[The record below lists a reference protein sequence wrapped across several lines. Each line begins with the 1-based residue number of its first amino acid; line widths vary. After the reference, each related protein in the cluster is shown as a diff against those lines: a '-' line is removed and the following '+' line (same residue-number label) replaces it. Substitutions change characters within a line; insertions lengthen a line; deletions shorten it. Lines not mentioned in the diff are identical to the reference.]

1 MSKISYKDLL
11 NVNAGLVYLSNKGTG
26 AWYQVAKNIR
36 IIKKHIVEYEDS
48 HKSIMEELAEKDED
62 GNVAVNDKGHV
73 SFGDNMEKA
82 NQMYEDLMNEEVS
95 VDFYT
100 FPFERIGDV
109 KLESLRVEP
118 LLDVVIL
125 DE

>member
-11 NVNAGLVYLSNKGTG
+11 NVNVSLVYLSNEGTG

-36 IIKKHIVEYEDS
+36 IVKPFILEYEES
-48 HKSIMEELAEKDED
+48 HKSIMEKLADKNKD
-62 GNVAVNDKGHV
+62 GTVKVNDKGHV
-73 SFGDNMEKA
+73 SFGKNLDKA
-82 NQMYEDLMNEEVS
+82 NDMYDALMNEEVE

-100 FPFERIGDV
+100 FPFEKIGDV
-109 KLESLRVEP
+109 KLQSLRVEP
-118 LLDVVIL
+118 LLDVVVL